1 MDSIIEILVWLVI
14 ASLVLFV
21 ANTIFYIRT
30 AASLFIAFFVAS
42 VIVFFAYRSIFSEI
56 VIMFTIVVGIIYA
69 LFRAVRDKRDDKEA
83 LTWMKSR
90 TTSSD

>member
-1 MDSIIEILVWLVI
+1 VWVII

-42 VIVFFAYRSIFSEI
+42 LAIFFAYQSIFGEI
-56 VIMFTIVVGIIYA
+56 VIMFTIVVGMIYA
-69 LFRAVRDKRDDKEA
+69 LFRAVRDKRDDPEA
-83 LTWMKSR
+83 MRLNMKTNGVPESKNV
-90 TTSSD
+90 